1 MISASGSNPL
11 ERYSKCT
18 LILQV
23 IQLMND
29 PGPEALADP
38 TLIMLREP
46 HLGGTGGRL
55 AYSGT
60 ETQETACGPRAA
72 RSSPWRHCNA
82 LGKVSLLQKLCGVRA
97 GTHLQS
103 TCYGRANGCHQFKTF
118 STDKP
123 LLSFSDSTRANYF
136 KTLLQDDDASNRTIS
151 TLCNCA
157 PLFGWSSEMFA
168 EKRTEGKVL
177 HHSNINS
184 LKIAH

>member
-55 AYSGT
+55 ANSGT

-82 LGKVSLLQKLCGVRA
+82 LGKVSLSQKLCGVIA
-97 GTHLQS
+97 GTNSQS
-103 TCYGRANGCHQFKTF
+103 TCYGRANGCHQFKTV
-118 STDKP
+118 STDRP
-123 LLSFSDSTRANYF
+123 LEESVFFPFLTARELTISRRCF
-136 KTLLQDDDASNRTIS
+136 KTMMPPTGRFQHSVIVPHCLVGALKCLQKNAQKAKCCIILTS
-151 TLCNCA
+151 TA
-157 PLFGWSSEMFA
+157 
-168 EKRTEGKVL
+168 
-177 HHSNINS
+177 
-184 LKIAH
+184 